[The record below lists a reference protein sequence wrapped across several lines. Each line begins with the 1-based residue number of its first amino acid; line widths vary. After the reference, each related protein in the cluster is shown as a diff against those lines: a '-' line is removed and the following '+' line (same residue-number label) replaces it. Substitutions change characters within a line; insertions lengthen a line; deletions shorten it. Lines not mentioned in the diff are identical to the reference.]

1 MADNTTQTIKAA
13 PTARSDGELSGMRNI
28 LTDALYEMGYDDA
41 LVDTLIESN
50 VIDFS
55 IVDYTS
61 DIKYQLEEHYGESIL
76 WDNSLEELV
85 VLEGL
90 ELSLTGEL
98 GRSWRASNRGTFQE
112 RIRHVITDP
121 IEKLGMK
128 VVTRYELVKDSI
140 LPEELERVKRHL
152 AIDYGEFNAY
162 LPHINLVVYTPENA
176 HIIAV
181 IVCEVNLKRQRIFD
195 MAYWKLKLQA
205 DEDSA
210 TIKYY
215 LVTADIDETLTSSD
229 VSQQIGR
236 SIIETDL
243 DGTYLLTAEPFE
255 ESDKV
260 KLFEHFIEDLKQVIE
275 ESQ

>member
-1 MADNTTQTIKAA
+1 MKNTTEPIKAA
-13 PTARSDGELSGMRNI
+13 PTARGGTSLDGMKNI
-28 LTDALYEMGYDDA
+28 LTDALYEMGYDDT

-55 IVDYTS
+55 LVDYTS
-61 DIKYQLEEHYGESIL
+61 DIKYQLKEHYGESIL

-85 VLEGL
+85 VLERL

-98 GRSWRASNRGTFQE
+98 GRSWRASDGDTFQD

-121 IEKLGMK
+121 LEKLGMK
-128 VVTRYELVKDSI
+128 VVTRYQLVKDSI

-152 AIDYGEFNAY
+152 AVDYGEFKAY
-162 LPHINLVVYTPENA
+162 LPHVNLVIYTPENA

-181 IVCEVNLKRQRIFD
+181 IVCEVNLKKQRIFD

-205 DEDSA
+205 DKDSA

-215 LVTADIDETLTSSD
+215 LVTADIDETLKSSD
-229 VSQQIGR
+229 LSQQMGR
-236 SIIETDL
+236 SIIEKDL
-243 DGTYLLTAEPFE
+243 DGTYVLTAESLE

-260 KLFEHFIEDLKQVIE
+260 KLFEHFTEDLKRFLE
-275 ESQ
+275 KY